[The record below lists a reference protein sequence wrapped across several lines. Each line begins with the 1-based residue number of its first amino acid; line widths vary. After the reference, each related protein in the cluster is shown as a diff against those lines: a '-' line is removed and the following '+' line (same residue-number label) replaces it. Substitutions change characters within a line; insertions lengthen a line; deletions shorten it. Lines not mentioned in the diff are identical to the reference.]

1 MITRE
6 QFKKIIKLMREQ
18 DEEDDKISK
27 LLQKNS
33 GCHFFFNSENKK
45 YIALRDLLDIVFNDD
60 EDSFCWWYYE
70 GGGEV
75 TFDDGKKMTV
85 ETDDEFYDYM
95 MEMNK

>member
-6 QFKKIIKLMREQ
+6 QFKKIMKLIREQ

-27 LLQKNS
+27 LLQNNS
-33 GCHFFFNSENKK
+33 GCHFFFNAENKK

-60 EDSFCWWYYE
+60 EDSFDWWYYE

-75 TFDDGKKMTV
+75 TFNDGKKMTV
-85 ETDDEFYDYM
+85 ETDDEFYDYI